1 MLNSSPLVS
10 GLTRARHASRC
21 LCLGSP
27 SLPLRYVLRSTPR
40 APAKAHLPSIL
51 PKPSLEA
58 RASCSRCRAFDHLHP
73 PLSALTA
80 ASA

>member
-21 LCLGSP
+21 LRLGSP
-27 SLPLRYVLRSTPR
+27 SLPLRYVPRSTPR
-40 APAKAHLPSIL
+40 APAKSPLPPIL

-58 RASCSRCRAFDHLHP
+58 RASCSGCRAFDHNTRSP
-73 PLSALTA
+73 PRPA